1 MGMLAFLSFY
11 MELIMGT
18 DCCKRCCQSGLV
30 AVQVIGILIMMFMT
44 DLTGGEA
51 GTFLT
56 ENVPIMLR
64 IFRLKCYRVT
74 SGLQDKK
81 VRGINML

>member
-1 MGMLAFLSFY
+1 
-11 MELIMGT
+11 
-18 DCCKRCCQSGLV
+18 
-30 AVQVIGILIMMFMT
+30 MMFMT

-56 ENVPIMLR
+56 ENMPIMFC
-64 IFRLKCYRVT
+64 IFRLKCYGVA